1 MVDRRGDASALL
13 DRISVPVNVVVSNL
27 VVPDVPSW
35 WGGSAVSATYPA
47 GPVAHGVGLNVTAL
61 DYQDV
66 VTFGLVCPRPVP
78 DVGDVAAHLY
88 DALAEHVRAAADDL
102 GR

>member
-1 MVDRRGDASALL
+1 
-13 DRISVPVNVVVSNL
+13 
-27 VVPDVPSW
+27 
-35 WGGSAVSATYPA
+35 
-47 GPVAHGVGLNVTAL
+47 VTAL

-66 VTFGLVCPRPVP
+66 VIFGLVCPRPVP

>member
-1 MVDRRGDASALL
+1 MDAVRPGPLGELHALERTRVRSRLWGSRRTAG
-13 DRISVPVNVVVSNL
+13 N
-27 VVPDVPSW
+27 
-35 WGGSAVSATYPA
+35 PA

-66 VTFGLVCPRPVP
+66 VIFGLVCPRPVP

-88 DALAEHVRAAADDL
+88 DALAEHMRAAADDL
-102 GR
+102 GS